1 MSEIKSRDDVF
12 PKGTTKTYGLMGL
25 MRGESPLTEK
35 GPDDR
40 LFAFPIV
47 LLVELV
53 LGLGTTL
60 IVLLVS
66 LLRDAPLEEIA
77 NPLVTTNPAK
87 APWYFVGLQEML
99 EHMHPTMAG
108 ILIPTVLLGFLIIL
122 PYIDNSRKGAG
133 RWFTSP
139 RGKRITILSALYAL
153 MVMPA
158 YILVDNA
165 VNLQELLR
173 DAFPPSLG
181 FVGQGVI
188 PGLLLT
194 FLAFVPALSL
204 YVLRLKPSARE
215 VVLAIFTVL
224 FFSAIV
230 FTISGF
236 LFRGPSFQL
245 YWPGNFPNGYNPLNT
260 F

>member
-1 MSEIKSRDDVF
+1 MSEIQSQDKVF
-12 PKGTTKTYGLMGL
+12 PKGTAKTYGLMGL
-25 MRGESPLTEK
+25 MRGDSPMTDK

-40 LFAFPIV
+40 ILAFPIV
-47 LLVELV
+47 LLIELV

-60 IVLLVS
+60 AVLVIS

-122 PYIDNSRKGAG
+122 PYVDSNRKGAG

-139 RGKRITILSALYAL
+139 RGKRITALSAIYAL
-153 MVMPA
+153 IVMPT
-158 YILVDNA
+158 YILVDNI
-165 VNLQELLR
+165 VNLQEVLR
-173 DAFPPSLG
+173 DAFPPDLL
-181 FVGQGVI
+181 FIGQGVL

-194 FLAFVPALSL
+194 FLAFIPALTL
-204 YVLRLKPSARE
+204 FVLRLKPSARD

-236 LFRGPSFQL
+236 LFRGPGFQL
-245 YWPGNFPNGYNPLNT
+245 YTPWNFPDGYNPLNA